1 MSMTIDYKRRQT
13 VNVRVDLDS
22 FELDIKKQS
31 AEQVILQWGADE
43 EYPERCDIGQ
53 LCYLDRLQSKK
64 HAHVNISS
72 FCEIRKRSVENI
84 LWAAAYMSHEHIC
97 YIRIFINFIDQEF
110 GEPCDISNEGD
121 LKSAYISYT
130 KYLQHL
136 LQLSKINISKKGISS
151 KSASRKQYG
160 AIKAIQTLL
169 ENISEESV
177 KPWAP
182 MISRKDGDN
191 NLPIIRDN
199 NDHYSRMFAIHLRV
213 FIQITDFLLSGE
225 VLPLKLNMQNLGLS
239 NSKLHLWTK
248 NSSSE
253 CTYDKSNW
261 KYWGLKKDEIL
272 DWSNIVNNASKQHI
286 SFDKNQ
292 NAYYRAF
299 KRRINDA
306 KYRPNKAWVNAL
318 ANRAISSFCY
328 GLIADTGCNWSTLR
342 YIDFDK
348 ITFVKELDKTRLIS
362 LKIRADSKTQYIEM
376 NARFKPIFRRYQ
388 QLREWM
394 KVKERYGI
402 FRYGD
407 ARQLKLLPKKPDAIS
422 IQHHVEYL
430 LRSKVPWVGARD
442 WRWNVSYEYLDAS
455 GGDVRM
461 VSRVLGNEQT
471 TVRNHYGFADF
482 ESSAKELTIFYRELA
497 EYSRR
502 RVRISQE
509 LIPVKLNDESPR
521 TLTGGCEGK
530 SIEGAILVKGFTS
543 QAPQPTCDIPTTC
556 FMCEN
561 YALHADEQDFRKIL
575 SVKYWLEIQ
584 GRNVAINYDEFLS
597 KYQPII
603 DRIEEI
609 LGQALLLS
617 SEVKFLIESISQQV
631 DTGQYDPYWQVQ
643 IDALIDGG
651 LL

>member
-1 MSMTIDYKRRQT
+1 MSITIDYKRRQT
-13 VNVRVDLDS
+13 VNVRVDLDG

-31 AEQVILQWGADE
+31 PEQVILQWGADE

-53 LCYLDRLQSKK
+53 LCYLDRLQNKK

-72 FCEIRKRSVENI
+72 LCEIRKKSVENI
-84 LWAAAYMSHEHIC
+84 LLTAAYMSHEHIC
-97 YIRIFINFIDQEF
+97 YVRIFINFIDQEF

-136 LQLSKINISKKGISS
+136 LQLSKINISKKGIGS
-151 KSASRKQYG
+151 KSASRKQHG
-160 AIKAIQTLL
+160 AIKAIQALL
-169 ENISEESV
+169 ENISEETI

-191 NLPIIRDN
+191 NLPTIRDN

-213 FIQITDFLLSGE
+213 FIQVTDFLLKE
-225 VLPLKLNMQNLGLS
+225 ETLPLILNIQNLGLHHE
-239 NSKLHLWTK
+239 KLHIWSRT
-248 NSSSE
+248 SSSE
-253 CTYDKSNW
+253 CAYDKTNW
-261 KYWGLKKDEIL
+261 KHWGLQNDKIL
-272 DWSNIVNNASKQHI
+272 DWPVIVNIASNKGI
-286 SFDKNQ
+286 SLEEIQ
-292 NAYYRAF
+292 YTYYRDF
-299 KRRINDA
+299 KKNISDA
-306 KYRPNKAWVNAL
+306 KNRPNNAWTKALV
-318 ANRAISSFCY
+318 NRAISSFCY
-328 GLIADTGCNWSTLR
+328 GLIADSGCNWTTLR
-342 YIDFDK
+342 YIDFDN
-348 ITFVKELDKTRLIS
+348 IIFVKELDKTRLIS
-362 LKIRADSKTQYIEM
+362 LKIRADSKAQHIEM
-376 NARFKPIFRRYQ
+376 TARFKPIFRRYQ
-388 QLREWM
+388 KLREWM

-402 FRYGD
+402 FKYGD
-407 ARQLKLLPKKPDAIS
+407 AKQLKLLSKKPEAIS
-422 IQHHVEYL
+422 IKHHAEYL

-471 TVRNHYGFADF
+471 TVRKHYGFADF

-509 LIPVKLNDESPR
+509 LIPVNLNDDSAR
-521 TLTGGCEGK
+521 TLTGGCEGN
-530 SIEGAILVKGFTS
+530 STEDAILVKGFTS
-543 QAPQPTCDIPTTC
+543 QAPQPTCDIPATC

-584 GRNVAINYDEFLS
+584 GRSVAINDDEFLS

-609 LGQALLLS
+609 LAQALLLS
-617 SEVKFLIESISQQV
+617 PEVKFLITLISQQV
-631 DTGQYDPYWQVQ
+631 DAGQYDPYWQVQ

-651 LL
+651 FF